1 MTLESCGRLRRPLTC
16 RFSPKPLRPRRSLNS
31 GPPPLPGPKRVETG
45 PNSRP
50 PRPNLT
56 ERKASFMAE
65 FQKTNPAASTETT
78 RKFVQ
83 FIMVQAQNILY
94 VLGRIP
100 TPEGERLPPNL
111 QAAKM
116 MIDHLDLIALKTQGN
131 LNAQEE
137 KILKEALQQ
146 VQMAFVE
153 ASGGTPPS
161 MMPDRGPQMEMP
173 ELEED
178 LEAEPSVVREA
189 PPGPPAPSTPRA
201 EPGEDKKKFFKS
213 YG

>member
-1 MTLESCGRLRRPLTC
+1 
-16 RFSPKPLRPRRSLNS
+16 
-31 GPPPLPGPKRVETG
+31 
-45 PNSRP
+45 
-50 PRPNLT
+50 
-56 ERKASFMAE
+56 MAE
-65 FQKTNPAASTETT
+65 LQKTNPATSAETT

-131 LNAQEE
+131 LNSQEE

-146 VQMAFVE
+146 VQLAFVE

-173 ELEED
+173 DLEED
-178 LEAEPSVVREA
+178 LEPEPSVVRET
-189 PPGPPAPSTPRA
+189 PPGTPAAPSPGPKA

>member
-1 MTLESCGRLRRPLTC
+1 
-16 RFSPKPLRPRRSLNS
+16 
-31 GPPPLPGPKRVETG
+31 
-45 PNSRP
+45 
-50 PRPNLT
+50 
-56 ERKASFMAE
+56 MAE
-65 FQKTNPAASTETT
+65 LQKTNPATSAETT

-116 MIDHLDLIALKTQGN
+116 MIDHLDLIALKTHGN
-131 LNAQEE
+131 LNSQEE

-161 MMPDRGPQMEMP
+161 MMPDRSPQMEMP
-173 ELEED
+173 DLEED
-178 LEAEPSVVREA
+178 REPEPSGVRETSPGAPAPSPAPKAEPS
-189 PPGPPAPSTPRA
+189 
-201 EPGEDKKKFFKS
+201 EDKKKFFKS

>member
-1 MTLESCGRLRRPLTC
+1 
-16 RFSPKPLRPRRSLNS
+16 
-31 GPPPLPGPKRVETG
+31 
-45 PNSRP
+45 
-50 PRPNLT
+50 
-56 ERKASFMAE
+56 MAE
-65 FQKTNPAASTETT
+65 FQKTNPATSAETT

-83 FIMVQAQNILY
+83 FIMVKAQSILY

-131 LNAQEE
+131 LNSQEE

-146 VQMAFVE
+146 VQLAFVE

-173 ELEED
+173 DLEDEELEPES
-178 LEAEPSVVREA
+178 SVVRES
-189 PPGPPAPSTPRA
+189 PAPGGASAPMPTPKT
-201 EPGEDKKKFFKS
+201 EPDEDKKKFFKS

>member
-1 MTLESCGRLRRPLTC
+1 
-16 RFSPKPLRPRRSLNS
+16 
-31 GPPPLPGPKRVETG
+31 
-45 PNSRP
+45 
-50 PRPNLT
+50 
-56 ERKASFMAE
+56 MAE
-65 FQKTNPAASTETT
+65 VQGSNPATASETT

-116 MIDHLDLIALKTQGN
+116 LIDHLELIDIKTRGN
-131 LNAQEE
+131 LNEQED
-137 KILKEALQQ
+137 KILKNALQQ

-153 ASGGTPPS
+153 ASGGTPSS
-161 MMPDRGPQMEMP
+161 MMPDRGPQMEIP
-173 ELEED
+173 EFEEEPEPEESPAPRPEKAGPASSTPPKSEPLEE
-178 LEAEPSVVREA
+178 
-189 PPGPPAPSTPRA
+189 
-201 EPGEDKKKFFKS
+201 KKKFFKS

>member
-1 MTLESCGRLRRPLTC
+1 
-16 RFSPKPLRPRRSLNS
+16 
-31 GPPPLPGPKRVETG
+31 
-45 PNSRP
+45 
-50 PRPNLT
+50 
-56 ERKASFMAE
+56 MAE
-65 FQKTNPAASTETT
+65 FQKTNPATSAETT

-131 LNAQEE
+131 LNSQEE

-173 ELEED
+173 DLEDED
-178 LEAEPSVVREA
+178 LEPEPSVVREA
-189 PPGPPAPSTPRA
+189 PPAPSASSPAPKT

>member
-1 MTLESCGRLRRPLTC
+1 
-16 RFSPKPLRPRRSLNS
+16 
-31 GPPPLPGPKRVETG
+31 
-45 PNSRP
+45 
-50 PRPNLT
+50 
-56 ERKASFMAE
+56 MAE
-65 FQKTNPAASTETT
+65 FQKTNPATSAETT

-131 LNAQEE
+131 LNSQEE

-178 LEAEPSVVREA
+178 LEPASSVVRETPSA
-189 PPGPPAPSTPRA
+189 TTAGSPAPKN